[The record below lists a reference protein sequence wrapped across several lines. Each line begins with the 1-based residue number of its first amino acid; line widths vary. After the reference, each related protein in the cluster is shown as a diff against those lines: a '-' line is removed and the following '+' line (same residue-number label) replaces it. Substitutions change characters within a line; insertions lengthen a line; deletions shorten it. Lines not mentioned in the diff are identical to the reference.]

1 MLRNYQ
7 EIFRHI
13 FSKLKLKK
21 LSIDVLPDTVIG
33 FLAALCFVTFSACKS
48 VFSLEPVSSSL
59 FLVMCFIVQAFIP
72 ASCKTER
79 TNHTDLNQVGK
90 LCLCCRLFFLLEG
103 ELIRGV
109 PTGGGGELQG
119 VPAGHGHPRDHGQA
133 FGGITVSCDFCYL
146 IF

>member
-7 EIFRHI
+7 EIFKQTKI
-13 FSKLKLKK
+13 SKLKLHQ

-48 VFSLEPVSSSL
+48 VFSSEPVSTSL

-72 ASCKTER
+72 ASCKTEG
-79 TNHTDLNQVGK
+79 TNHTDLKQVGK
-90 LCLCCRLFFLLEG
+90 LYWYCQDSFLLEG
-103 ELIRGV
+103 ELVRRIPAR
-109 PTGGGGELQG
+109 GGGELQG

-133 FGGITVSCDFCYL
+133 FGGIWRISVSCD
-146 IF
+146 